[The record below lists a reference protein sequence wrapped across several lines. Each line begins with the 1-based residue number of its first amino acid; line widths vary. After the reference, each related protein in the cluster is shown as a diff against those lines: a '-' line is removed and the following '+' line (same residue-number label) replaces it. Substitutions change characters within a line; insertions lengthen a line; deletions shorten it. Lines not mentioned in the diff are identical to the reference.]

1 MRNTIL
7 FLVFLVSLSTSSQEL
22 NCTVVVN
29 AQLTGDENLQQFKV
43 LEDQLNEFVN
53 STKWTDKTFAV
64 EERIDCN
71 MVINITEFSND
82 LYKGN
87 LQIQSARPVYGSNY
101 TTPLYNFNDQD
112 FSFRYIQFQN
122 MIYNPNQF
130 ESNLISVL
138 AFHVYMVLGLDAD
151 SFELKGGER
160 HFEQAQ
166 NIVNF
171 SQAEGFKGWKLEDGL
186 QTRFVLINNMLS
198 PTFEAFRQVIYKYH
212 REGLDLMSNDAAT
225 GKQNIADAII
235 MFNQI
240 HRSRPNSF
248 LVRTFFDAKSDE
260 IGQIFTGG
268 PNVNIANLVDILNKV
283 APSQSS
289 AWRNIRF

>member
-1 MRNTIL
+1 MRNIIL
-7 FLVFLVSLSTSSQEL
+7 YLVLLVSFSTFSQEL

-43 LEDQLNEFVN
+43 LENQLNEFVN
-53 STKWTDKTFAV
+53 NTKWTDKTFGTQ
-64 EERIDCN
+64 ERIDCN
-71 MVINITEFSND
+71 MVINITEYSND
-82 LYKGN
+82 LYRGSI
-87 LQIQSARPVYGSNY
+87 QVQSARPVYGSSY

-122 MIYNPNQF
+122 LIYNPNQF

-138 AFHVYMVLGLDAD
+138 AFHVYMILGLDAD
-151 SFELKGGER
+151 SFKLKGGSQY
-160 HFEQAQ
+160 FEQAQ
-166 NIVNF
+166 NIANF

-186 QTRFVLINNMLS
+186 QTRFILINNMLS
-198 PTFEAFRQVIYKYH
+198 PTFEVYRQVIYKYH
-212 REGLDLMSNDAAT
+212 REGLDLMSQDDTRA
-225 GKQNIADAII
+225 KQNIADAII
-235 MFNQI
+235 LFNQI
-240 HRSRPNSF
+240 HKSRPNSF

-268 PNVNIANLVDILNKV
+268 PNVNIANLVDVLNKV
-283 APSQSS
+283 APSQSP

>member
-1 MRNTIL
+1 MRNIIL
-7 FLVFLVSLSTSSQEL
+7 YLVLLVSFSTFSQEL

-43 LEDQLNEFVN
+43 LENQLNEFVN
-53 STKWTDKTFAV
+53 NTKWTDKTFGTQ
-64 EERIDCN
+64 ERIDCN
-71 MVINITEFSND
+71 MVINITEYSND
-82 LYKGN
+82 LYRGSI
-87 LQIQSARPVYGSNY
+87 QVQSARPVYGSSY

-122 MIYNPNQF
+122 LIYNPNQF

-138 AFHVYMVLGLDAD
+138 AFHIYMILGLDAD
-151 SFELKGGER
+151 SFKLKGGSQY
-160 HFEQAQ
+160 FEQAQ
-166 NIVNF
+166 NIANF

-186 QTRFVLINNMLS
+186 QTRFILINNMLS
-198 PTFEAFRQVIYKYH
+198 PTFEVYRQVIYKYH
-212 REGLDLMSNDAAT
+212 REGLDLMSQDDTRA
-225 GKQNIADAII
+225 KQNIADAII
-235 MFNQI
+235 LFNQI
-240 HRSRPNSF
+240 HKSRPNSF

-268 PNVNIANLVDILNKV
+268 PNVNIANLVDVLNKV
-283 APSQSS
+283 APSQSP

>member
-1 MRNTIL
+1 MRNIIL
-7 FLVFLVSLSTSSQEL
+7 FLVFLVSFSTISQEL

-43 LEDQLNEFVN
+43 LENQLNEFVN
-53 STKWTDKTFAV
+53 NTKWTDKTFGTQ
-64 EERIDCN
+64 ERIDCN
-71 MVINITEFSND
+71 MVINITEYSND
-82 LYKGN
+82 LYRGSI
-87 LQIQSARPVYGSNY
+87 QVQSARPVYGSSY

-122 MIYNPNQF
+122 LIYNPNQF

-138 AFHVYMVLGLDAD
+138 AFHVYMILGLDAD
-151 SFELKGGER
+151 SFKLKGGSQY
-160 HFEQAQ
+160 FEQAQ
-166 NIVNF
+166 NIANF

-186 QTRFVLINNMLS
+186 QTRFILINNMLS
-198 PTFEAFRQVIYKYH
+198 PTFEVYRQVIYKYH
-212 REGLDLMSNDAAT
+212 REGLDLMSQDDTKA
-225 GKQNIADAII
+225 KQNIADAII
-235 MFNQI
+235 LFNQI
-240 HRSRPNSF
+240 HKSRPNSF

-283 APSQSS
+283 APSQSP

>member
-1 MRNTIL
+1 MRNIIL
-7 FLVFLVSLSTSSQEL
+7 FFVFLVSFYTFSQEL

-43 LEDQLNEFVN
+43 LENQLNEFVN
-53 STKWTDKTFAV
+53 NTKWTDKTFGTQ
-64 EERIDCN
+64 ERIDCN
-71 MVINITEFSND
+71 MVINVTEFYND
-82 LYKGN
+82 LYRGSI
-87 LQIQSARPVYGSNY
+87 QIQSARPVYGSSY

-138 AFHVYMVLGLDAD
+138 SFHIYMILGIDAD
-151 SFELKGGER
+151 SFELKGGDPY
-160 HFEQAQ
+160 FKQAQ
-166 NIVNF
+166 NIANF

-198 PTFEAFRQVIYKYH
+198 PTFEVYRQVIYKYH
-212 REGLDLMSNDAAT
+212 REGLDLMSQDDTRA
-225 GKQNIADAII
+225 KQNIADAII
-235 MFNQI
+235 LFNQI
-240 HRSRPNSF
+240 HKTRPNSF

-268 PNVNIANLVDILNKV
+268 PNVNIANLVDVLNKV

>member
-1 MRNTIL
+1 MRNIIL
-7 FLVFLVSLSTSSQEL
+7 FLVFLVSFSTISQEL

-43 LEDQLNEFVN
+43 LENQLNEFVN
-53 STKWTDKTFAV
+53 NTKWTDKTFGTQ
-64 EERIDCN
+64 ERIDCN
-71 MVINITEFSND
+71 MVINITEYSND
-82 LYKGN
+82 LYRGSI
-87 LQIQSARPVYGSNY
+87 QVQSARPVYGSSY

-122 MIYNPNQF
+122 LIYNPNQF

-138 AFHVYMVLGLDAD
+138 AFHVYMILGLDAD
-151 SFELKGGER
+151 SFKLKGGSQY
-160 HFEQAQ
+160 FEQAQ
-166 NIVNF
+166 NIANF

-186 QTRFVLINNMLS
+186 QTRFILINNMLS
-198 PTFEAFRQVIYKYH
+198 PTFEVYRQVIYKYH
-212 REGLDLMSNDAAT
+212 REGLDLMSQDDTRA
-225 GKQNIADAII
+225 KQNIADAII
-235 MFNQI
+235 LFNQI
-240 HRSRPNSF
+240 HKSRPNSF

-283 APSQSS
+283 APSQSP